1 MLSFETEIDFEL
13 IGICT
18 HHSDY
23 RLVWGINQQLGV
35 LLTKCDDPFVV
46 TGRKGQILSAHSWY
60 SYINEETLLELY
72 LIKNKVDGKFLLP
85 ERSQIDYF
93 LFLRENHLED
103 VQDLVARLKQV
114 NSVMAA
120 YEFEPSELPSAELI
134 VF

>member
-23 RLVWGINQQLGV
+23 RLAWGINQQLGV
-35 LLTKCDDPFVV
+35 LLTKCDDQFVV
-46 TGRKGQILSAHSWY
+46 TSKKGQVLSSHSWY
-60 SYINEETLLELY
+60 SYLDEETLLEMY
-72 LIKNKVDGKFLLP
+72 LIKNKTDGKFLIP
-85 ERSQIDYF
+85 ERGQIDYF

-103 VQDLVARLKQV
+103 VQDLVGKLKHI

-120 YEFEPSELPSAELI
+120 YGFEPSELPSAELI